1 MTKNLFVPVVLATLF
16 WALVGQIANSQSNDK
31 LTYQGPI
38 ERIDDDNY
46 LIDPDTTI
54 TVDITSSPTRFSVN
68 QFFGYFSNFSTLA
81 SLGEWADGGR
91 IDNREIR
98 FRGAK
103 VIDRSGLKLETTWA
117 PNGLGPHTITD
128 IDWHWAYNPVSAY
141 PGAISFSHE
150 NENGIPMQADITLTS
165 EMVETG
171 FGKHED
177 QYYRFSVVVERLPGK
192 LDSGDEVVGSQ
203 VSMSYLPPS
212 AGAYDSGISLGQF
225 PGIYEVQLRDFDI
238 VLDAA
243 RIEVPAITPY
253 EQDEDWLETT
263 PRPIDDGFERSISI
277 AGSLRADGEISVNIN
292 RVRKSGTALDQDPSV
307 EERAVILTPWDLEA
321 SRACVSRLEDVIEWD
336 DAYMGLRTLDG
347 WRSNDQG
354 GLTTKLTMRR
364 DDDRTVDVSNLPAG
378 RYTVALLG
386 ERDDSVAYTNG
397 TPILSTT
404 TFDIPVRSKQGIV
417 SAEVLSAPENYS
429 DDSQV
434 RVRLL
439 DHGIAGVPNN
449 GYVETVRPAFRSVN
463 GALMPERILA
473 SAPISMDDGPV
484 ELSTLAA
491 TDMFVR
497 FRSTEELC
505 DQGTGDC
512 GYIVYAETP
521 LNLGPF
527 VPVPEA
533 LIAPLRL
540 APDNQT
546 VSQTWPRRTLTRPI
560 CGEEPLPVETPSAY
574 KPPAVVAVA
583 AKLSA
588 SEDKTAPS
596 YIGIRAQNTGETGA
610 ADLTLGVQLFAAH
623 DSQKLTNLE
632 SFTPACRRTG
642 EEFFQCN
649 LGDLASSDYV
659 DLFFETT
666 IPPSGQI
673 AWRTVV
679 DSSGD
684 LGQPRVAEGL
694 LGEPREMVLEAA
706 LPVFDQMRVL
716 DGAPVFPYPF
726 SGQNESADLR
736 YILAVG
742 ANLPTTRGDMA
753 FSQDDDV
760 IYHFAAT
767 SSTTDPL
774 YYPIIAKGWARFY
787 GMVDPAAAIAR
798 AKSEGRE
805 AILIDARLQSPALPG
820 KRTLAFNGVKSD
832 WMLKY
837 GDLRVDLQFAREVTG
852 FGTEL
857 IRNAYAPERV
867 RLLAQVS
874 QTVELDTLPAEI
886 SHFSGATNGIVRKP
900 VTLTKTS
907 DLGVGFYQ
915 SDPIDLYW
923 EGGAPSLDGGDGLA
937 VAPDPAGPEIISAVL
952 NEDFAKE
959 TLLIDRGRTM
969 ASLNIARTPVG
980 ADYNYSWSSA
990 LSRAAKCNDLTDVTF
1005 AEIVNEE
1012 SDELWNLVVLTDADF
1027 YQELSVKF
1035 GHHAAAILLREK
1047 FLDLNET
1054 RTRQLEWTR
1063 DRPDALASMAAGL
1076 VTARFDDP
1084 TNPFL
1089 RQPVT
1094 DINGVELDLRDAFIG
1109 SDDAI
1114 SERTGKSLES
1124 VQAWR
1129 VTAMREAVD
1138 AMIAASKTSRQHA
1151 VGLGDCDVKDLLYL
1165 TGFSFEP
1172 IRDQLVPEL
1181 MKLDTSVTANGQRH
1195 QIWVPD
1201 RLARR
1206 WVAQVAPFAE
1216 AVKAQEDFAN
1226 LDTGVL
1232 SMAFAVATMPL
1243 GFVEAGGGLIY
1254 YSLVGAQVLE
1264 LGFTTVQEINNIIA
1278 SRKEL
1283 AFADGAALLIGNT
1296 RYNQAE
1302 ANAQSWI
1309 TGAIT
1314 ISLTLIGLK
1323 NDIGDVVK
1331 SMRVGRGRTIA
1342 ANVDSV
1348 EDVLRLTPDE
1358 QRDFVSFATS
1368 AQVRR
1373 TSSGPKAL
1381 DEIEL
1386 RTMDMVDNAPRVR
1399 VRPDIPEGFPTS
1411 SPTNGRY
1418 GFKPNDDIVF
1428 DSANM
1433 QARPE
1438 IQDIFDVTEN
1448 GFKSRVVDNK
1458 LNFEDAAG
1466 NPVEL
1471 AVGKRLG
1478 MGATSETFVN
1488 PLNTNTVIRVTYV
1501 REGAAARKLDEFG
1514 YRVLDKQVSSE
1525 HIRAAEILQ
1534 EIPVREGDSIAK
1546 ITIVERVE
1554 DTARGLISD
1563 QASALLK
1570 ATVDGQ
1576 LAAPPRS
1583 VAMRI
1588 AQIEAYTQALEDL
1601 NRRGFVWLDNKGDN
1615 FGFVPL
1621 NDGSGRFQVVVFDTG
1636 GIVPIR
1642 PDIAASRNLS
1652 IEQLAREMQY
1662 NVNGPYAKIVRPK
1675 DADIIR
1681 PDSRSMFRKD
1691 QIVLK
1696 YGDAIDLKR
1705 LELTNV
1711 DQVWFNPWAGEE
1723 FGYLANMFDEVYPN
1737 AAARVAAQK
1746 AARSAE

>member
-1 MTKNLFVPVVLATLF
+1 MKYKLVETLIVATGF
-16 WALVGQIANSQSNDK
+16 WALAGQTTTAQSNDK

-46 LIDPDTTI
+46 LIDLNTEI
-54 TVDITSSPTRFSVN
+54 RVGITSSPTNFSVSH
-68 QFFGYFSNFSTLA
+68 FFDHFANFNTLA
-81 SLGEWADGGR
+81 RLGEWLDGGR
-91 IDNREIR
+91 INNREIR
-98 FRGAK
+98 FRGQK
-103 VIDRSGLKLETTWA
+103 IIDRAGLRLATTWA
-117 PNGLGPHTITD
+117 PNGLGPHTVTD
-128 IDWHWAYNPVSAY
+128 IDWHWAYNPVSVY
-141 PGAISFSHE
+141 PGSIELSRE
-150 NENGIPMQADITLTS
+150 DDKGVPMRADVTVTS

-171 FGKHED
+171 FGIHA
-177 QYYRFSVVVERLPGK
+177 QQNYRFSVVVERLPGT
-192 LDSGDEVVGSQ
+192 LDSGDEVVGSR
-203 VSMSYLPPS
+203 VSLSYLPATP
-212 AGAYDSGISLGQF
+212 GTYDSGIPLGQF

-243 RIEVPAITPY
+243 RIEVPAPEPY
-253 EQDEDWLETT
+253 RQEDYWLEST
-263 PRPIDDGFERSISI
+263 PRAIDDGFDRSMSVS
-277 AGSLRADGEISVNIN
+277 GSLLGGGDLTVTIN
-292 RVRKSGTALDQDPSV
+292 RTRKPGTPPDQMPSV
-307 EERAVILTPWDLEA
+307 EDRVVILTPWESEA
-321 SRACVSRLEDVIEWD
+321 SRACISRLEDVTEWY
-336 DAYMGLRTLDG
+336 DAYTGLRTIDG
-347 WRSNDQG
+347 WRPDDQG
-354 GLTTKLTMRR
+354 GSTTTLSMRR
-364 DDDRTVDVSNLPAG
+364 DDSRIVDLSGLPAG

-386 ERDDSVAYTNG
+386 ERDESAADTNG
-397 TPILSTT
+397 TPIVTTT
-404 TFDIPVRSKQGIV
+404 TFDIPIRSKQGIL
-417 SAEVLSAPENYS
+417 STEVLSAPKNDS
-429 DDSQV
+429 NDSQI
-434 RVRLL
+434 RAYLL
-439 DHGIAGVPNN
+439 DHDIEGVPTH
-449 GYVETVRPAFRSVN
+449 GYVEIVRPAFRSVN
-463 GALMPERILA
+463 GALMPEQVLA
-473 SAPISMDDGPV
+473 SAPIWGDDGPV
-484 ELSTLAA
+484 TLSTRA
-491 TDMFVR
+491 TTGMYAR

-505 DQGTGDC
+505 SQGSGDC
-512 GYIVYAETP
+512 GYVVYAKTP

-527 VPVPEA
+527 IPVPES
-533 LIAPLRL
+533 LISPLRL
-540 APDNQT
+540 DPALQRIA
-546 VSQTWPRRTLTRPI
+546 QTWPRRTLTRPL
-560 CGEEPLPVETPSAY
+560 CGEEPNPIETPNTY

-583 AKLSA
+583 AQLSEP
-588 SEDKTAPS
+588 EDNSGLS

-610 ADLTLGVQLFAAH
+610 ADVGLGIQLFAAH
-623 DSQKLTNLE
+623 DGQKLTDLKAM
-632 SFTPACRRTG
+632 SPTCQRTG
-642 EEFFQCN
+642 EEFFSCN
-649 LGDLASSDYV
+649 LGDLSSGEFV
-659 DLFFETT
+659 DLFFETAL
-666 IPPSGQI
+666 PPSGQI
-673 AWRTVV
+673 AWRSVAE
-679 DSSGD
+679 SSGD

-694 LGEPREMVLEAA
+694 VGAPREMALEAA
-706 LPVFDQMRVL
+706 LPVVDQMRVI
-716 DGAPVFPYPF
+716 DDAPAFPYPF
-726 SGQNESADLR
+726 SGENESADVR

-742 ANLPTTRGDMA
+742 ANLPTSRGDMV
-753 FSQDDDV
+753 FSQGDDV
-760 IYHFAAT
+760 TYHFAAPSNT
-767 SSTTDPL
+767 RDPL

-787 GMVDPAAAIAR
+787 GMTDPAAAIAR

-837 GDLRVDLQFAREVTG
+837 GDLRVDLQFARDVTG

-857 IRNAYAPERV
+857 ISSAYAPERV

-874 QTVELDTLPAEI
+874 QSVALDTLPAEI
-886 SHFSGATNGIVRKP
+886 SHFSTTTNGIVQKP
-900 VTLTKTS
+900 VPLTKAP
-907 DLGVGFYQ
+907 DLGTGFYR

-923 EGGAPSLDGGDGLA
+923 EGSAPSLDGGDGLA

-952 NEDFAKE
+952 NEDFAKK
-959 TLLIDRGRTM
+959 TLLIDRGRSM

-980 ADYNYSWSSA
+980 SNYNYSWSSA
-990 LSRAAKCNDLTDVTF
+990 LSRAAKCNQISGHTF
-1005 AEIVNEE
+1005 AELVNEE

-1047 FLDLNET
+1047 FLELNET

-1063 DRPDALASMAAGL
+1063 SRPNALASMAAGL
-1076 VTARFDDP
+1076 VTARIDDP

-1094 DINGVELDLRDAFIG
+1094 DINGVELALRDAFIG

-1114 SERTGKSLES
+1114 SERTGKSLKS
-1124 VQAWR
+1124 VKVWR
-1129 VTAMREAVD
+1129 VNAMRQAVD
-1138 AMIAASKTSRQHA
+1138 AMIAASKVSREHA
-1151 VGLGDCDVKDLLYL
+1151 IGLGDCEVKDLLYL

-1278 SRKEL
+1278 SRREL
-1283 AFADGAALLIGNT
+1283 AFADGAALIIGDA

-1302 ANAQSWI
+1302 ADAQSWI

-1314 ISLTLIGLK
+1314 ISLSLIGLK

-1342 ANVDSV
+1342 ANIESV

-1373 TSSGPKAL
+1373 TSSGPEAL
-1381 DEIEL
+1381 DELEL
-1386 RTMDMVDNAPRVR
+1386 RTMEMVDNAPRVR
-1399 VRPDIPEGFPTS
+1399 TPFDIPEGFPTS

-1438 IQDIFDVTEN
+1438 IQDIFDATEN
-1448 GFKSRVVDNK
+1448 GFTSRVVDNK

-1488 PLNTNTVIRVTYV
+1488 PLNTKTVIRVTYV

-1514 YRVLDKQVSSE
+1514 YNVLEGQVSSE
-1525 HIRAAEILQ
+1525 HIRAAKILE
-1534 EIPVREGDSIAK
+1534 EIPVRDGDSIAK
-1546 ITIVERVE
+1546 ISIVERV
-1554 DTARGLISD
+1554 DNTARGLISD
-1563 QASALLK
+1563 QAAGLLK
-1570 ATVDGQ
+1570 AASDGQ
-1576 LAAPPRS
+1576 LTAPTRA
-1583 VAMRI
+1583 VDMRI

-1621 NDGSGRFQVVVFDTG
+1621 EDGSGRFQVVVFDTG

-1642 PDIAASRNLS
+1642 PDVAAFRNLS
-1652 IEQLAREMQY
+1652 TEQLAREMQY
-1662 NVNGPYAKIVRPK
+1662 NVNGPYAKIVRPR
-1675 DADIIR
+1675 DADIVR
-1681 PDSRSMFRKD
+1681 PDARSIYRKE

-1696 YGDAIDLKR
+1696 YGDAIDLER

-1711 DQVWFNPWAGEE
+1711 EQVWFNPWAGEE
-1723 FGYLANMFDEVYPN
+1723 FAYLANMFDEVYPN
-1737 AAARVAAQK
+1737 AATRLAAQ
-1746 AARSAE
+1746 AEARRVE

>member
-1 MTKNLFVPVVLATLF
+1 MTYKLVETVIVATVF
-16 WALVGQIANSQSNDK
+16 WALAGPTGTAQSNDK

-46 LIDPDTTI
+46 LVDPDTTI
-54 TVDITSSPTRFSVN
+54 SVDITSAPTSFSVS
-68 QFFGYFSNFSTLA
+68 QFFGYFSNFNTLA
-81 SLGEWADGGR
+81 SLGEWTDGGR

-98 FRGAK
+98 FRGPK
-103 VIDRSGLKLETTWA
+103 IIDRSGLKLETTWA

-128 IDWHWAYNPVSAY
+128 IDWHWAYNPVSSH
-141 PGAISFSHE
+141 PGTILLSRK
-150 NENGIPMQADITLTS
+150 NENGVPMRADITLTS
-165 EMVETG
+165 DMIETG

-177 QYYRFSVVVERLPGK
+177 QHYRFSVMVERLAGR
-192 LDSGDEVVGSQ
+192 LDSGDDVVGSN
-203 VSMSYLPPS
+203 VSMSYLPPT
-212 AGAYDSGISLGQF
+212 AGTYDSGIPLGQF
-225 PGIYEVQLRDFDI
+225 PGIYEVQLRDFGV
-238 VLDAA
+238 VLDSA
-243 RIEVPAITPY
+243 RIEVPPPVPY
-253 EQDEDWLETT
+253 EQEEYWLETT
-263 PRPIDDGFERSISI
+263 PRPIDDGFERSISVT
-277 AGSLRADGEISVNIN
+277 GSLRDGGEISVNIN
-292 RVRKSGTALDQDPSV
+292 RVRRSGTAPDQVPSV
-307 EERAVILTPWDLEA
+307 EDRAVILTPWQLEA
-321 SRACVSRLEDVIEWD
+321 SRACVSRLEDVTEWY
-336 DAYMGLRTLDG
+336 DAYTGLQTLDG
-347 WRSNDQG
+347 WRPSGQD
-354 GLTTKLTMRR
+354 GLTTTLSMHQ
-364 DDDRTVDVSNLPAG
+364 DDSRVVDLSGFPAG

-386 ERDDSVAYTNG
+386 ERDDNVADTNG
-397 TPILSTT
+397 TPILATT
-404 TFDIPVRSKQGIV
+404 TFDIPVRSKQGIL
-417 SAEVLSAPENYS
+417 SAEVLAAPENYS

-439 DHGIAGVPNN
+439 DHDIEGVPNR
-449 GYVETVRPAFRSVN
+449 GYIETVRPAFRSIN
-463 GALMPERILA
+463 GALMPEFILA
-473 SAPISMDDGPV
+473 SAPISLDDGPV
-484 ELSTLAA
+484 TLSTIAA
-491 TDMFVR
+491 SDVFVR

-505 DQGTGDC
+505 DQGSGDC

-527 VPVPEA
+527 VPVPET
-533 LIAPLRL
+533 LIAPLRVDS
-540 APDNQT
+540 AQQDI
-546 VSQTWPRRTLTRPI
+546 SQTWPRRTLTRPL
-560 CGEEPLPVETPSAY
+560 CGEEVEPADIPSAY
-574 KPPAVVAVA
+574 KPPAVIAVA
-583 AKLSA
+583 AKLS
-588 SEDKTAPS
+588 EPEEKTAPS

-610 ADLTLGVQLFAAH
+610 ADLSLGIQLFAAL
-623 DSQKLTNLE
+623 DAQTLTNLK
-632 SFTPACRRTG
+632 SLTPACRRTG
-642 EEFFQCN
+642 EEFFQCSV
-649 LGDLASSDYV
+649 GDLAASDYI

-666 IPPSGQI
+666 VPPSGQI

-679 DSSGD
+679 ESSGD
-684 LGQPRVAEGL
+684 LGQPRIAEGL
-694 LGEPREMVLEAA
+694 LGEPREMILEAA
-706 LPVFDQMRVL
+706 LPVFDQMRVV
-716 DGAPVFPYPF
+716 DGAPSFPYPF
-726 SGQNESADLR
+726 SGKNESADVR

-742 ANLPTTRGDMA
+742 ANLPTTRGDTL
-753 FSQDDDV
+753 FSQGDDV
-760 IYHFAAT
+760 TYHFAAT
-767 SSTTDPL
+767 SNTSDPL

-787 GMVDPAAAIAR
+787 GMTDPMAAIAR
-798 AKSEGRE
+798 AKSQGRE

-837 GDLRVDLQFAREVTG
+837 GDLRVDLQFARDVTG

-857 IRNAYAPERV
+857 ISSAYAPERV

-874 QTVELDTLPAEI
+874 QTVALDTLPAEI
-886 SHFSGATNGIVRKP
+886 SHFSATANGIVQKP
-900 VTLTKTS
+900 VTLAKAP

-923 EGGAPSLDGGDGLA
+923 EGGTPSLDGGDGLA

-952 NEDFAKE
+952 NEDFAKKS
-959 TLLIDRGRTM
+959 LLIDRGRTM

-990 LSRAAKCNDLTDVTF
+990 LSRAAKCNRISGHTF
-1005 AEIVNEE
+1005 AELVNEE
-1012 SDELWNLVVLTDADF
+1012 SDELWNLIVLTDADF

-1076 VTARFDDP
+1076 VSARFDDP

-1094 DINGVELDLRDAFIG
+1094 DINGVELELRDAFIG

-1114 SERTGKSLES
+1114 SERTGKSLKN
-1124 VQAWR
+1124 VKAWR
-1129 VTAMREAVD
+1129 VNAMRQAVD
-1138 AMIAASKTSRQHA
+1138 AMIAASKASREHA
-1151 VGLGDCDVKDLLYL
+1151 IEMGDCEVKDLLYL

-1172 IRDQLVPEL
+1172 IRDHLVPEL

-1206 WVAQVAPFAE
+1206 WVAQVAPFAD

-1283 AFADGAALLIGNT
+1283 AFADGAALLIGDA

-1302 ANAQSWI
+1302 ANAQSWV

-1314 ISLTLIGLK
+1314 ISLSLIGLK

-1331 SMRVGRGRTIA
+1331 SLRVGRGRTIA
-1342 ANVDSV
+1342 ANMESV

-1368 AQVRR
+1368 AHVRR
-1373 TSSGPKAL
+1373 TSSGPKSL
-1381 DEIEL
+1381 DELEL
-1386 RTMDMVDNAPRVR
+1386 RTTEMVDNAPRVR
-1399 VRPDIPEGFPTS
+1399 TPLEIPEGFPTS

-1438 IQDIFDVTEN
+1438 IQDIFDATEN
-1448 GFKSRVVDNK
+1448 GFTSRVVDNK
-1458 LNFEDAAG
+1458 LKFEDAAG
-1466 NPVEL
+1466 NPDEL

-1488 PLNTNTVIRVTYV
+1488 PLNTKTVIRVTYV

-1514 YRVLDKQVSSE
+1514 YNVLDGQVSSE
-1525 HIRAAEILQ
+1525 HIRAAKILK
-1534 EIPVREGDSIAK
+1534 EIPVRDGDSIAK
-1546 ITIVERVE
+1546 ISIVERVD

-1563 QASALLK
+1563 QAAGLLK
-1570 ATVDGQ
+1570 AASDGQ
-1576 LAAPPRS
+1576 LTAPTRT
-1583 VAMRI
+1583 VDMRI

-1621 NDGSGRFQVVVFDTG
+1621 EDGSGRFQVVVFDTG

-1642 PDIAASRNLS
+1642 PDVAAFRNLS
-1652 IEQLAREMQY
+1652 TEQLAREMQY
-1662 NVNGPYAKIVRPK
+1662 NVNGPYAKIVRPR
-1675 DADIIR
+1675 DADIVR
-1681 PDSRSMFRKD
+1681 PDARSIYRKE

-1696 YGDAIDLKR
+1696 YGDAIDLER

-1711 DQVWFNPWAGEE
+1711 EQVWFNPWAGEE
-1723 FGYLANMFDEVYPN
+1723 FAYLANMFDEVYPN
-1737 AAARVAAQK
+1737 AAARLAAQTE
-1746 AARSAE
+1746 ARRVE